1 MEPLAQV
8 AQVGWGAGLAA
19 LGAGVLSFFSPC
31 VAPLVPGYIGFLSGR
46 AMLAG
51 DAGAA
56 AESRQAGMLA
66 RAALPVCLLFI
77 SGFSAAFVALGL
89 ALAGFGRLI
98 AAYQP
103 VLETVAG
110 IVMLVM
116 GLFLLNLLPRG
127 VTAVLLRERRLHFS
141 GARLARPGGAGPFL
155 LGVVFAAG
163 WTPCIGP
170 VLGAILAYV
179 AASGDTSLGFWLLSL
194 YAVGFA
200 APFLAVGLGWSAG
213 LGTLGWARRHGRAIS
228 TATGVALLLMSILY
242 LTGQVSIFATWAQQ
256 LAVSAPR

>member
-46 AMLAG
+46 ALLAG
-51 DAGAA
+51 DAGTVT
-56 AESRQAGMLA
+56 ESRQMGTLA

-77 SGFSAAFVALGL
+77 GGFSVAFVALGL

-103 VLETVAG
+103 VLETLAG

-127 VTAVLLRERRLHFS
+127 VTVLLLRERRLHFS
-141 GARLARPGGAGPFL
+141 GARLAGPRGAGSFL

-194 YAVGFA
+194 YALGFA

-213 LGTLGWARRHGRAIS
+213 LGALGWARRHGRAIS

-242 LTGQVSIFATWAQQ
+242 LTGEVSIFATWAQQ

>member
-1 MEPLAQV
+1 MEPL

-46 AMLAG
+46 ALLAG
-51 DAGAA
+51 DAD
-56 AESRQAGMLA
+56 AEARQAGALA

-77 SGFSAAFVALGL
+77 SGFSVAFVALGL

-110 IVMLVM
+110 IVMLAM

-127 VTAVLLRERRLHFS
+127 VMVMLLRERRLHLS
-141 GARLARPGGAGPFL
+141 RVRPVGTRGAGPFL

-179 AASGDTSLGFWLLSL
+179 AASGNTSVGLWLLSL
-194 YAVGFA
+194 YALGFA

-213 LGTLGWARRHGRAIS
+213 LGALGWARRHAWAVS
-228 TATGVALLLMSILY
+228 TATGIALVLMSVLY
-242 LTGQVSIFATWAQQ
+242 LTGEVSIFATWAQQ